1 MSLFRFLG
9 ILFRE
14 RPTKMKL
21 ESICRVTLNLD
32 KLVAAIPS
40 GGAATKSVADAN
52 NWLMRMGCTPT
63 GNPSV
68 WKVPQSQVG
77 RIPKSAMIKTE
88 VLK

>member
-1 MSLFRFLG
+1 MSLLRFLG

-14 RPTKMKL
+14 RPAKMKL
-21 ESICRVTLNLD
+21 ERICRVTLDLD
-32 KLVAAIPS
+32 KLVAAVPS
-40 GGAATKSVADAN
+40 GGGATKSVADAN

-77 RIPKSAMIKTE
+77 RIPKSAIIKTE